1 MFDVTTSQEP
11 DTETEPEAA
20 TEEGKE
26 VLEFA
31 PVAEEASEAGAIPRP
46 ALAIRQDAEMGHG
59 EGV

>member
-1 MFDVTTSQEP
+1 M
-11 DTETEPEAA
+11 
-20 TEEGKE
+20 
-26 VLEFA
+26 LEFA